1 MLKGLFIEQ
10 AHAEVGLVAVADVF
24 GADGVGSD
32 VFSMRKHNRIVFVVH
47 WGVGAT
53 GVNKF
58 TVEAC
63 DDVTPTNVT
72 AIPFWYRTLTGGAAP
87 GAVTYQGTAATG
99 VSNTAGSNQVIL
111 IETTAELVQKTG
123 YNFVRLFADETTDS
137 PVLGGVLAFLLEPRF
152 AEDETSM
159 VA

>member
-1 MLKGLFIEQ
+1 MSGSGLFIER
-10 AHAEVGLVAVADVF
+10 AHAEVGIDAVADVF
-24 GADGVGSD
+24 AAAANSD
-32 VFSMRKHNRIVFVVH
+32 VFSMRKHNRIVFIAH

-63 DDVTPTNVT
+63 DNVTPSNVT
-72 AIPFWYRTLTGGAAP
+72 LIPFWYRTLVAGAAP
-87 GAVTYQGTAATG
+87 GAVTYQGTPATG
-99 VSNTAGSNQVIL
+99 VSNAAGSSQIIL
-111 IETTAELVQKTG
+111 IETTAALVKAAG
-123 YNFVRLFADETTDS
+123 YDFIRLATDETTDS
-137 PVLGGVLAFLLEPRF
+137 PVLGGIIALLLEPRF